1 MGKKKSVFSISR
13 GPRVW
18 SLNSDVEQWLHG
30 ADTKKTWFSFV
41 NGFWGKSFS
50 RPLCPGKFFLTIDHC
65 KYLKSFILRRKT
77 DIDFLRHGGRMKKRA
92 FSNSFTEYVKD
103 KTIVEQTKSLPF
115 NGSQCKDFLLCTMH
129 PLLAKAQRSVD
140 FYLNFLAIFF
150 WLLAYLCGV
159 NRYSVVTPS
168 LQLGHIP
175 IERDQ
180 SWKGSLVCSPW
191 KVRQG
196 RQLWG
201 RGSLGTEGRS
211 RGGGWTQLWGWQSAC
226 ERERCQIQKKRK
238 GQPSESPRR
247 VYPRMWLTLSVS
259 ALDIPEADIEGVEK
273 RWQGP
278 AVHELFTDARHVF
291 ICCGFQGH
299 HLLFR
304 VGCWR
309 ELSPYKGTTHS
320 KN

>member
-1 MGKKKSVFSISR
+1 
-13 GPRVW
+13 
-18 SLNSDVEQWLHG
+18 
-30 ADTKKTWFSFV
+30 
-41 NGFWGKSFS
+41 
-50 RPLCPGKFFLTIDHC
+50 
-65 KYLKSFILRRKT
+65 
-77 DIDFLRHGGRMKKRA
+77 
-92 FSNSFTEYVKD
+92 
-103 KTIVEQTKSLPF
+103 
-115 NGSQCKDFLLCTMH
+115 MH
-129 PLLAKAQRSVD
+129 PLLAKAQIGS
-140 FYLNFLAIFF
+140 
-150 WLLAYLCGV
+150 
-159 NRYSVVTPS
+159 
-168 LQLGHIP
+168 

-196 RQLWG
+196 RRLWG
-201 RGSLGTEGRS
+201 RGGLGRERRS
-211 RGGGWTQLWGWQSAC
+211 RGGGRTQLWGWQSAC

-238 GQPSESPRR
+238 GQPSEGPRR

-259 ALDIPEADIEGVEK
+259 ASDIPEADREGVEK

-309 ELSPYKGTTHS
+309 ELSPHKGTTHS
-320 KN
+320 KKKISPMYDAPLCRWRLFVTFSKLHNGKEFHPPSGRSRTQE